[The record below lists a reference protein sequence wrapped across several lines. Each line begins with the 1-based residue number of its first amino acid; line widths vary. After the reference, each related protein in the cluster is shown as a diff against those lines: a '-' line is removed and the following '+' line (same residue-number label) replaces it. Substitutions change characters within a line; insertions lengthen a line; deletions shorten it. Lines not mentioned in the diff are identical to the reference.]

1 MSIIG
6 DLKEVGGILQKAGNI
21 DLFNKLIEIQEKVI
35 EVMDRDL
42 ELKEENLR
50 LKNEIATRKDLYFQN
65 DVYWMKSDQPG
76 EKGPYC
82 PKCYDVDKK
91 IVHFI
96 QAGDPDYFRCP
107 SRDLLIEKTW

>member
-1 MSIIG
+1 MSLIG

-21 DLFNKLIEIQEKVI
+21 DLFNKLIEIQGKAI

-50 LKNEIATRKDLYFQN
+50 LKNELATSKVLEFRD
-65 DVYWMKSDQPG
+65 DVYWIKSDTPG

-82 PKCYDVDKK
+82 SKCYDVNKK
-91 IVHFI
+91 LVHFI
-96 QAGDPDYFRCP
+96 RSDSDYHKCP
-107 SRDLLIEKTW
+107 SCDLRIRHVWR